1 MRNKYLC
8 KHFNDKLFTQFRLT
22 VNQKVINNSTII
34 HTNVRNSLILTLN
47 ILNKIEITH
56 RIVSEFNFYVYVV
69 IGTLIAETDS

>member
-47 ILNKIEITH
+47 IPTEQN
-56 RIVSEFNFYVYVV
+56 RNNASYSFRV
-69 IGTLIAETDS
+69 